1 MFQENWLIKESKFM
15 QCIVDIVWEYN
26 HSKAAPQKLS
36 FKDINKSTAAQV
48 KSYFEMGLSAGKSS
62 TRI

>member
-1 MFQENWLIKESKFM
+1 M

-36 FKDINKSTAAQV
+36 FKDINKSTQR
-48 KSYFEMGLSAGKSS
+48 KSKVTLRWVCREVSQALGSK
-62 TRI
+62 

>member
-1 MFQENWLIKESKFM
+1 M
-15 QCIVDIVWEYN
+15 QCIVDIVWDYN